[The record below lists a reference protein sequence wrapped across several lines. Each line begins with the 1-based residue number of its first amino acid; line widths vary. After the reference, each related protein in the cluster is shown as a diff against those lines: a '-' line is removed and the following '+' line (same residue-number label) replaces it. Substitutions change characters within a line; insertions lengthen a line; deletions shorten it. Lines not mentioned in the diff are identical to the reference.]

1 MLALLAVRFPILKK
15 LMKDRDC
22 LQLAG
27 KRAVKEKLATRAQ
40 LNKID
45 KEIAALMATSVKE
58 ALAAPGPSTAE
69 LLTDVYA
76 SAY

>member
-1 MLALLAVRFPILKK
+1 
-15 LMKDRDC
+15 MKDRDC
-22 LQLAG
+22 LQIAA
-27 KRAVKEKLATRAQ
+27 KKAVKEKLATRAQ

-45 KEIAALMATSVKE
+45 KEVAGVMDTAVQAALD
-58 ALAAPGPSTAE
+58 APGPSPSE